1 MCSTRQHCSA
11 LPAPPGTSTAPDG
24 WTRHKWTRSHLNNCR
39 IQQCLKRFRCFRWH
53 FLWIL
58 RNWTTELL
66 TDVDVA
72 VISDDVVAEPRG
84 HGEAGQQQRRAPP
97 PRPRPHGGR
106 RNSEYLKQ
114 MRINVGVMKQWVA
127 RWRPAPAQNKLTAPH
142 S

>member
-1 MCSTRQHCSA
+1 MA
-11 LPAPPGTSTAPDG
+11 LL
-24 WTRHKWTRSHLNNCR
+24 WNLRS
-39 IQQCLKRFRCFRWH
+39 
-53 FLWIL
+53 
-58 RNWTTELL
+58 WTTELL

-106 RNSEYLKQ
+106 RSSEYLKQ

-142 S
+142 NKCYL